1 MNYEEKLK
9 EAKKLYESAND
20 DQKYILES
28 LFPELKESENEL
40 EWLTQFIQEEVY
52 SLSMDIRDDE
62 DRIKLKKLQR
72 SLEWLKKQGE
82 NNKWKP
88 SKDEMDALY
97 SLSYLTN
104 KVDDEKDEAITKLYQ
119 DLKREFFGGKSYENM
134 FPTNTSTEDDVRRRS
149 TIQVLE
155 YARNL
160 DTYNQYGKEDITKNI
175 AWLEKQEGCEHI
187 RKDWLEHIKQ
197 SWYKEGFIYGKYSGE
212 TSKEWT
218 ISDAATLKELID
230 FLENGTAK
238 LQHDLTRY
246 ANWLKIQFTPI
257 EKKSEQK
264 STWSGEDDYNV
275 QCLIAKTNCDIQ
287 KGNVGRNEELID
299 WLKSLKNRIKNGS
312 H

>member
-1 MNYEEKLK
+1 MDYEQKYK
-9 EAKKLYESAND
+9 EALERMKSWAKGEHPECFTEA
-20 DQKYILES
+20 QKAAEFI
-28 LFPELKESENEL
+28 FPELKESENEL

-160 DTYNQYGKEDITKNI
+160 DAYNQYGKEDITKNI
-175 AWLEKQEGCEHI
+175 AWLEKQ
-187 RKDWLEHIKQ
+187 D
-197 SWYKEGFIYGKYSGE
+197 GKYSGG

-218 ISDAATLKELID
+218 INDAATLKELID